1 MPKLRPETAKAR
13 AQNLIKPLLRNR
25 LNHAATA
32 RELGVSTSSLSEQ
45 VKKPLVQKTLAEY
58 LNKKFTRNYIQKKF
72 AEGLEAKKVVG
83 YLNNKV
89 DGTQK
94 ISDEFVEVDDYHC
107 RHKYLVTLLQC
118 GGHLKISDGGN
129 NISAVNIQ
137 VNIGGNDGFLSSEE
151 KAKQNTNV
159 IPDGK

>member
-13 AQNLIKPLLRNR
+13 AQSLIKPLLRNR
-25 LNHAATA
+25 LNQAATA
-32 RELGVSTSSLSEQ
+32 RELGVSTATLSEQ

-58 LNKKFTRNYIQKKF
+58 LNKKFNQKYIQKKF

-83 YLNNKV
+83 YLNNKTAGV
-89 DGTQK
+89 DK
-94 ISDEFVEVDDYHC
+94 VSDEFVEVDDYHC

-129 NISAVNIQ
+129 NINAVNIQ
-137 VNIGGNDGFLSSEE
+137 VNISSGDGFLSPAEQ
-151 KAKQNTNV
+151 AKQNAA
-159 IPDGK
+159 GK